1 MRTFAIA
8 ALIGAAAAAD
18 SCNKG
23 HYLAY
28 ELSGL
33 KSCFSCPV
41 GKYQDQ
47 TGQTICTDCPSGT
60 YGPSSE
66 RTSLSDCLSCPG
78 SKYQAN
84 KGSSY
89 CDAAEVE
96 CGAGSFIAQSD
107 TGEVCTPCAPG
118 TFNRYPNSRK
128 CYDCPSNHWNNHE
141 GATECNLC
149 AAGKF
154 NDRSGSTYC
163 MFRAAVVIG
172 PPRPVEPHLSCI
184 PGKWRHGSVDACFNC
199 PAGTFSDTAEATS
212 CTKCDTGK
220 YNPWSGKTAS
230 TDCLSC
236 PAGKTSASVG
246 STTCSGAL
254 ATSACPAGF
263 YNVEKID
270 LKPGGI
276 NGAVSRQ
283 DDCAPCP
290 DGTYSD
296 ANSKSCKRC
305 GPGYETQGV
314 DTHADVYTNPTAE
327 FHNVVK
333 QRTAGPGS
341 CTPCKRGSYWHEGA
355 CKLCAPGT
363 YNNIE
368 GAFAC
373 TACAKNHFAHG
384 FGATSCTQVQDES
397 DRCTGGRTFMSCA
410 SPCTKSC
417 DNQSP
422 ECGDFQKCVP
432 RCQCPESKPF
442 WDDRAQVCKDKTTC
456 DGHTCEVEDCTAK
469 IAAATA
475 KGCHYVPHSGL
486 DKNGCKTYQCG
497 LLRCTSTCESPE
509 HNLVKHGWTGPG
521 SGGNWCNT
529 CTCDMGNMSCTKKAC
544 GPAPTCSHLKCKFK
558 DGHVKV
564 TYNKRESVGMHH
576 HCGHLDPADPRNCMC
591 TCFS

>member
-283 DDCAPCP
+283 DD
-290 DGTYSD
+290 
-296 ANSKSCKRC
+296 
-305 GPGYETQGV
+305 
-314 DTHADVYTNPTAE
+314 
-327 FHNVVK
+327 
-333 QRTAGPGS
+333 
-341 CTPCKRGSYWHEGA
+341 
-355 CKLCAPGT
+355 
-363 YNNIE
+363 
-368 GAFAC
+368 
-373 TACAKNHFAHG
+373 
-384 FGATSCTQVQDES
+384 
-397 DRCTGGRTFMSCA
+397 
-410 SPCTKSC
+410 
-417 DNQSP
+417 
-422 ECGDFQKCVP
+422 
-432 RCQCPESKPF
+432 
-442 WDDRAQVCKDKTTC
+442 
-456 DGHTCEVEDCTAK
+456 
-469 IAAATA
+469 
-475 KGCHYVPHSGL
+475 
-486 DKNGCKTYQCG
+486 
-497 LLRCTSTCESPE
+497 
-509 HNLVKHGWTGPG
+509 
-521 SGGNWCNT
+521 
-529 CTCDMGNMSCTKKAC
+529 
-544 GPAPTCSHLKCKFK
+544 
-558 DGHVKV
+558 
-564 TYNKRESVGMHH
+564 
-576 HCGHLDPADPRNCMC
+576 
-591 TCFS
+591 